1 MGTGPLFGMSFF
13 ATGMIQLEIGRGM
26 PNPGGIGKG
35 YEGVGV
41 RVYIFIPS
49 SYPYPHG
56 GYEGYRRVKGG

>member
-1 MGTGPLFGMSFF
+1 
-13 ATGMIQLEIGRGM
+13 M